1 MIDLKNRAIQQAAL
15 ADFFF
20 AYQAFTAKPDEILAR
35 RGLSRVHHRILFF
48 IAQNP
53 GLSVS
58 ELLAFLGVSKQAL
71 NIPLRQLLEMDLVQS
86 TTGTEDKRKR
96 QLGLSREG
104 EKLEQALRKEQTR
117 LLQRALDSAGSD
129 AMQGWLAFNRVLGLS
144 LDS

>member
-1 MIDLKNRAIQQAAL
+1 MIDLKNQTAQQTAMAA
-15 ADFFF
+15 FFF

-58 ELLAFLGVSKQAL
+58 QLLGYLEVSKQAL
-71 NIPLRQLLEMDLVQS
+71 NIPLRQLLEMHLVQS
-86 TTGTEDKRKR
+86 STAANDKRKR
-96 QLGLSREG
+96 ELALTTEG
-104 EKLEQALRKEQTR
+104 GKLEQALRKEQTR